1 MSIDEFALTL
11 QSVVF
16 YLLMGS
22 LSFIGAI
29 VVHGIIK
36 DHRNSNS

>member
-1 MSIDEFALTL
+1 MTIDQLAIVLE
-11 QSVVF
+11 SVVF

-22 LSFIGAI
+22 LTFIGAI

-36 DHRNSNS
+36 DRRNSNS